1 MMQVPTKVV
10 VVLSVLAC
18 LALPASAGVKVDYEV
33 GIDFESYRTY
43 AWQPGTDAGQPQ
55 IQQAIYRY
63 VEQELR
69 EAGLE
74 KVSVDEADL
83 FVITHAFSEMNAHA
97 TGGYVYVQQWNVGV
111 LTTGIAV
118 DTKGYLVIDLID
130 SQSEEAVWS
139 ARATEVMGLPD
150 LTKLTNKV
158 KNITR
163 KMFKKFPPR

>member
-1 MMQVPTKVV
+1 MQTLRRIVV
-10 VVLSVLAC
+10 MLWALAW
-18 LALPASAGVKVDYEV
+18 LAFPVGAGIEVDYEV

-55 IQQAIYRY
+55 IQQAVYRY

-74 KVSVDEADL
+74 KVSADEADL
-83 FVITHAFSEMNAHA
+83 FVVSHAFSEMNAHA
-97 TGGYVYVQQWNVGV
+97 TGGYVYAQRWGVGV
-111 LTTGIAV
+111 LSTGVAV